1 MIKQIVH
8 IGLSV
13 SNLERSIAFYRD
25 ILGLKLKSRLK
36 MSGKESDI
44 LFARKIKAANIAY
57 LNGSDEIFAPDVELI
72 EFTGEEIKKNKA
84 DLFQTSIS
92 ELCFVVKDI
101 DALYEKLSKKGV
113 EFLSAPQVFD
123 FSEAGFG
130 KSKAVYLRDP
140 DGIILEFMEYL
151 D

>member
-1 MIKQIVH
+1 MVKQIVH

-57 LNGSDEIFAPDVELI
+57 LNGSDEIFAPDIELI

-113 EFLSAPQVFD
+113 EFLSSPQVFD

-130 KSKAVYLRDP
+130 KSKIGRASCRERV
-140 DGIILEFMEYL
+140 
-151 D
+151 